1 MIEVLILFIYKTGER
16 KEEKRT
22 FDNKYSALRFMY
34 GIERKGHLIT
44 GWKCEHSEDND
55 YLSKRF
61 HLKHFI

>member
-1 MIEVLILFIYKTGER
+1 MIEVFILFTYKTGER
-16 KEEKRT
+16 KEETRT

-34 GIERKGHLIT
+34 GIERKGNLIT
-44 GWKCEHSEDND
+44 GWKCKHAEDND